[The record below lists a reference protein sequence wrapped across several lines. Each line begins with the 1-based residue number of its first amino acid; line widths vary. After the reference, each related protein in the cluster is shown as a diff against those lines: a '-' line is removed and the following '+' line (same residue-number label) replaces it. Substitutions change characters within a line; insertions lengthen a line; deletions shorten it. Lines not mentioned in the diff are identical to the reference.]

1 MAWELLANG
10 SLLDARHIA
19 QYESKIQEG
28 QRALLELDLRA
39 PLPPGIVTELETKLR
54 ERGVKEIQVS
64 TASPLLRISW
74 RKGFP
79 FLSVVLA
86 IILGIV
92 ILAILIVGW
101 RLFREVAGVV
111 PAPVLTSGLILVIAI
126 VALMA
131 WRRYSGSKV

>member
-1 MAWELLANG
+1 MAWELLAGG

-19 QYESKIQEG
+19 QYESKIKEG

-54 ERGVKEIQVS
+54 ERGVREVQVN

-79 FLSVVLA
+79 FLSVILA

-101 RLFREVAGVV
+101 RLFREVAEVV
-111 PAPVLTSGLILVIAI
+111 PAPVIIAGAILL
-126 VALMA
+126 VALVA
-131 WRRYSGSKV
+131 SALKGREQ

>member
-1 MAWELLANG
+1 MAWELLASG
-10 SLLDARHIA
+10 GLLDARHIA

-39 PLPPGIVTELETKLR
+39 PVPPGIVTELETKLQQ
-54 ERGVKEIQVS
+54 RGVKEVQVS

-79 FLSVVLA
+79 FLSVILA

-101 RLFREVAGVV
+101 RLFRKIAKFL
-111 PAPVLTSGLILVIAI
+111 PPPVLTGGLILIMAIAI
-126 VALMA
+126 LLA